1 VPPPQLSP
9 RDAPTSLTA
18 NSSNPTSPSLHHR
31 VIISSPGRR
40 LALYLHV
47 TFTDLPP
54 QEPKQVV
61 QVGKTHSLA
70 RVRTL
75 EGRPPDQFTSA
86 PYLPQTQQVRDVT
99 SLFTAHVTTPSLN
112 WHVHYTNLRNALANL
127 RTAIGD
133 RHATPPFLLITRE
146 TIQFNTASDYWLD
159 VADFERQIAD
169 GQRQIANQKD
179 LESAIRNLQSAIHLY
194 RGSFLEGFFLKDSPA
209 FEDWSL
215 IVRERLPLSPAH
227 PGRREREAA
236 VNRSKR

>member
-1 VPPPQLSP
+1 
-9 RDAPTSLTA
+9 
-18 NSSNPTSPSLHHR
+18 
-31 VIISSPGRR
+31 
-40 LALYLHV
+40 LHV

-61 QVGKTHSLA
+61 QAGKTHSLA

-75 EGRPPDQFTSA
+75 EGRPPEQFTTA
-86 PYLPQTQQVRDVT
+86 PDLPQTQQVRDVT

-112 WHVHYTNLRNALANL
+112 WHVHYTNLRNALADL
-127 RTAIGD
+127 RTVIGD

-146 TIQFNTASDYWLD
+146 TIQFNTASDYWLH
-159 VADFERQIAD
+159 VAAFSALAEADQPTVRQ
-169 GQRQIANQKD
+169 
-179 LESAIRNLQSAIHLY
+179 LEEAIVLY